1 MSVAGSMHD
10 RQVSVVSGASRI
22 GRRLSAAGLAIAAS
36 AAAAVLSGPVAIAAP
51 VGAATTVSASPNSSA
66 SVPTRARWQK
76 APRIPTFAS
85 TLLADIALKYVGK
98 PGSDICDDAGLG
110 GGGQCKQV
118 VNCLIVIAGGRS
130 AADGNDDYAGSY
142 LRVGGREITEE
153 SATKG
158 DIIQWGSGFTEK
170 KHTAIVVE
178 NLGNHRFDVVDSNW
192 VGYEKVGHH
201 VFKNIFKPVETPRYP
216 KPRFIRVGVGV
227 GEVAQVAGTVSGD
240 SSFAAG
246 GIPSGVGQSCQSS
259 AVMVSEL
266 GCFRDSVL
274 PAQVLVESPFPGG
287 RASDPCHPVS
297 GMREQAA

>member
-1 MSVAGSMHD
+1 MHD
-10 RQVSVVSGASRI
+10 RQVSAVSVGSRI
-22 GRRLSAAGLAIAAS
+22 GRRLAAAGLALAAT
-36 AAAAVLSGPVAIAAP
+36 AGAAVLSGPVAIAAP
-51 VGAATTVSASPNSSA
+51 AGAATTVSASSPAMPSKA
-66 SVPTRARWQK
+66 PWQR

-85 TLLADIALKYVGK
+85 ALLADIALKYVGK

-130 AADGNDDYAGSY
+130 AADGNDDYAGSF

-153 SATKG
+153 SASKG

-170 KHTAIVVE
+170 KHTAIVVA
-178 NLGNHRFDVVDSNW
+178 NLGNHRFDLVDSNW

-201 VFKNIFKPVETPRYP
+201 IFKNIFKPGELPQYP

-227 GEVAQVAGTVSGD
+227 GETAQVAGTVSGD
-240 SSFAAG
+240 SSVVADQVPAG
-246 GIPSGVGQSCQSS
+246 GGQSCQSS

-266 GCFRDSVL
+266 GCFHGSVL
-274 PAQVLVESPFPGG
+274 PAHALVESPFPGG
-287 RASDPCHPVS
+287 RASDPCHPVP